1 MRDDDGERR
10 DGDDAP
16 SLSDLAARVSGEATS
31 SDAADPDTTG
41 RDDPGGRAS
50 DTKGSPSLSD
60 LADSIRT
67 RSTPAEA
74 IDSDDAAEWDFVEGD
89 DAAGGEAADPKT
101 EAVLELAGD
110 AANILLTGPS
120 GCPAEQSLCSR
131 LMASRSAEPV
141 SILVIT
147 ISETPSQ
154 RLSVLQSYL
163 DAPVERTAVVDV
175 RNYDRATNYDQYEGP
190 VDIRTVSNPGDLRRI
205 GIVASRILSEWD
217 DDPGPTT
224 VCFHS
229 LSDLLALTGDRQ
241 RLFRFL
247 HVLRGRVQAADARAH
262 YHLDPTQHDDES
274 VSTFTSLFDTVID
287 FEEDGSV
294 SLS

>member
-1 MRDDDGERR
+1 MVDDDGEKH
-10 DGDDAP
+10 DADDAP
-16 SLSDLAARVSGEATS
+16 SLSELAARVSGEATS
-31 SDAADPDTTG
+31 SDAADPDTAG
-41 RDDPGGRAS
+41 RDGVEGRESAQG
-50 DTKGSPSLSD
+50 TPSLSD

-67 RSTPAEA
+67 RSAPTQLTDP
-74 IDSDDAAEWDFVEGD
+74 DDATEWDFIEGD
-89 DAAGGEAADPKT
+89 DVGGADADPKT

-110 AANILLTGPS
+110 AANILLAGPS

-131 LMASRSAEPV
+131 LMASRSEKPV
-141 SILVIT
+141 SVLVIT
-147 ISETPSQ
+147 VSETPSQ

-163 DAPVERTAVVDV
+163 DAPVERTAVIDV
-175 RNYDRATNYDQYEGP
+175 RNYDRATDYDQYEGP

-247 HVLRGRVQAADARAH
+247 HVLRGRVQSADARAH

-274 VSTFTSLFDTVID
+274 VSTFTSLFDTVIN